1 MFRDGKNGIYNS
13 DLIYINNDPY
23 IVTEWIDNHEGNGDT
38 PKEKVKID
46 KAFLSDVQP
55 NGEYIYELPLSD
67 PKQLS

>member
-23 IVTEWIDNHEGNGDT
+23 IVTEWADDNDNT